1 VWLNALVAITMLLAV
16 FIGLLLLRRAFG
28 RERLLIEEVAL
39 AAAWVFVVGS
49 LVWLYAFLGGGTLL
63 GFAAPWTWL
72 AATHFAAAG
81 FGALTVTA
89 LTCRALTNTSAL
101 QALRFVL
108 LAHPVA
114 YLVTA
119 AGISGAPYCSE
130 LGAAS
135 YELIF
140 TVQWGAF
147 VLGGPTRLRGGA
159 RQLLFFALSVP
170 VATLVPA
177 VAWAWGSPLLDLT
190 GMVRYHG
197 LVNAMGHVGLGLAA
211 FAWSKPPAHS
221 PMRSVPR
228 RSP

>member
-1 VWLNALVAITMLLAV
+1 MVLAV
-16 FIGLLLLRRAFG
+16 LTGLVLLRRAFG
-28 RERLLIEEVAL
+28 RKRLLAEEVAL

-49 LVWLYAFLGGGTLL
+49 LVWLYAFLRGCTLL

-72 AATHFAAAG
+72 AAAHFAAAG

-89 LTCRALTNTSAL
+89 LSCRALTNASAL
-101 QALRFVL
+101 RVLRLVL
-108 LAHPVA
+108 LVHPAA

-119 AGISGAPYCSE
+119 AGISGVPYCNE

-140 TVQWGAF
+140 TAQWGAF
-147 VLGGPTRLRGGA
+147 VLGSPTRIRGGA
-159 RQLLFFALSVP
+159 RQLLFLALSVP

-177 VAWAWGSPLLDLT
+177 LAWACGSPLLDLS

-197 LVNAMGHVGLGLAA
+197 LVNAIGHVGLALAA
-211 FAWSKPPAHS
+211 FAWSTPPAHS
-221 PMRSVPR
+221 PLRAVAR
-228 RSP
+228 RSS